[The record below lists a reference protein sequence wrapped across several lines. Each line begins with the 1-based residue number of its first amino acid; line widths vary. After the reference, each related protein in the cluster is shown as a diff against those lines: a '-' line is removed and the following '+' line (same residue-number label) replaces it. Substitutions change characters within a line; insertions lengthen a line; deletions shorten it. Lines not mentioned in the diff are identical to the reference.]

1 MPGVLHC
8 PAFSVGKEELRLN
21 VLKLLL
27 ILCILI
33 LASVTDFR
41 KREVPNIYII
51 LIILTALIDFRAS
64 NMLGSVISAPFY
76 FAQKDGK
83 NMGGGDLKLAF
94 ALGFSLG
101 LAKSLMTVIFGCIVF
116 ITAGAVCEIA
126 NGKKGK
132 LFPFV
137 PALTAGYIITILMEV
152 LA

>member
-1 MPGVLHC
+1 M
-8 PAFSVGKEELRLN
+8 N

-64 NMLGSVISAPFY
+64 NMLGSVISVPFY
-76 FAQKDGK
+76 FVQKDGK
-83 NMGGGDLKLAF
+83 SMGGGDLKLAF

-101 LAKSLMTVIFGCIVF
+101 LAKSSMTVIFGCIVF

-126 NGKKGK
+126 SRKKGK

>member
-1 MPGVLHC
+1 M
-8 PAFSVGKEELRLN
+8 N

-33 LASVTDFR
+33 FASVTDFR

-51 LIILTALIDFRAS
+51 LMIIITALIDFRAS
-64 NMLGSVISAPFY
+64 NMLGSVISVPFY

-83 NMGGGDLKLAF
+83 SMGGGDLKLAF

-116 ITAGAVCEIA
+116 ITAGAVWEIA
-126 NGKKGK
+126 NGNKGN

>member
-51 LIILTALIDFRAS
+51 LIILTALIDFRAL
-64 NMLGSVISAPFY
+64 NMLGSVISVPFY

-83 NMGGGDLKLAF
+83 SMGGGDLKLAF

-101 LAKSLMTVIFGCIVF
+101 LAKSLMTVVF

-132 LFPFV
+132 PFPFV